1 MTITNDF
8 FNSSAFEAYK
18 VPAAIHFEY
27 ANHDGAIKTLESQDD
42 GINYI
47 AGSAIVTGPKG
58 EQYPISAE
66 KFADLYDDNKD
77 GTATPKKIIKLAKL
91 ADHDGVI
98 HTSWGNLSY
107 TANNDFIVKHGDGD
121 FGAVKV
127 DIFNQT
133 YARI

>member
-1 MTITNDF
+1 MKKLICLGIESTAHTLGLGICDGRGILANER
-8 FNSSAFEAYK
+8 ALYK
-18 VPAAIHFEY
+18 PINEGIIPRKAADH
-27 ANHDGAIKTLESQDD
+27 H
-42 GINYI
+42 
-47 AGSAIVTGPKG
+47 
-58 EQYPISAE
+58 AE

>member
-77 GTATPKKIIKLAKL
+77 GTATPKMMVLGVFTFFIIAAAAMSEL
-91 ADHDGVI
+91 HSGC
-98 HTSWGNLSY
+98 N
-107 TANNDFIVKHGDGD
+107 
-121 FGAVKV
+121 
-127 DIFNQT
+127 
-133 YARI
+133 